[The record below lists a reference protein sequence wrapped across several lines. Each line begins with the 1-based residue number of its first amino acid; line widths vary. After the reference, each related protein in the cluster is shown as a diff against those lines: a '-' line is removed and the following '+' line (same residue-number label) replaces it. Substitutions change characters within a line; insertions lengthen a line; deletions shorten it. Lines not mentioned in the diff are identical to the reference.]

1 MITGDASI
9 TVTVT
14 RVQPMLIIPGAD
26 RTIVVRETATAV
38 DEAQP

>member
-1 MITGDASI
+1 MSTFLSQG
-9 TVTVT
+9 VTLAFDDMS
-14 RVQPMLIIPGAD
+14 PPGGAD